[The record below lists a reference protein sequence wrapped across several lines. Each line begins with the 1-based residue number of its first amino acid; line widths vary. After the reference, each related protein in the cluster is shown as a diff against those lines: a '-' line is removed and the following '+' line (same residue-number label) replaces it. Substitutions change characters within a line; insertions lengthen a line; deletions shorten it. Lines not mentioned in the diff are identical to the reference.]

1 MAQTATVLPSVER
14 STPGVLAAIRP
25 VDRQR
30 PHRVQAEC
38 ESRQDGPVR
47 FRAGDEL
54 YREGEAATA
63 VFILAAGR
71 VRLSNR
77 AARGPAMVTGL
88 LRPGALFG
96 VDSLSEGEYGET
108 ARAESDCLV
117 RIVPVSLLDLLLKK
131 QPGFAAGLLEALV
144 RRRSAAEDLLTR
156 ALLTGVPGRLAGA
169 LLDAAEGGS
178 VSGSTRQQIAEAA
191 WTTRETATRMLFQ
204 FAHEGL
210 VRVNGRCIEL
220 LDIARLRLL
229 AGGVRQLP
237 AA

>member
-1 MAQTATVLPSVER
+1 MGQMATIQPAAER
-14 STPGVLAAIRP
+14 SNRGAPAPLRPANPPGPNRDEL
-25 VDRQR
+25 
-30 PHRVQAEC
+30 RV

-47 FRAGDEL
+47 FRAGEEI
-54 YREGEAATA
+54 YREGEGAKA

-77 AARGPAMVTGL
+77 AARGPALVTGL

-96 VDSLSEGEYGET
+96 VDSLSEGTYAET

-117 RIVPVSLLDLLLKK
+117 RIVPVSLLDLLLTK

-144 RRRSAAEDLLTR
+144 RRRSAAEGLLTR
-156 ALLTGVPGRLAGA
+156 ALLNGVPGRLAGA

-204 FAHEGL
+204 FAGEGL

-220 LDIARLRLL
+220 LDFERLRLL